1 MTLLQALA
9 RYRRLNM
16 NKEYVISVDSM
27 VAIRADSA
35 EEAIEIARQDF
46 VEMLQKDNAELV
58 VVEEW
63 SDDSYSEEM
72 QSDLEPIDE

>member
-1 MTLLQALA
+1 
-9 RYRRLNM
+9 M
-16 NKEYVISVDSM
+16 NKEYVVSVDSM
-27 VAIRADSA
+27 VAVRADSA

>member
-1 MTLLQALA
+1 
-9 RYRRLNM
+9 M
-16 NKEYVISVDSM
+16 NKEYVVSVDSM

-35 EEAIEIARQDF
+35 KEAIEIARQDF

-63 SDDSYSEEM
+63 SDE
-72 QSDLEPIDE
+72 

>member
-1 MTLLQALA
+1 
-9 RYRRLNM
+9 M
-16 NKEYVISVDSM
+16 NKEYVVSVDSM

-72 QSDLEPIDE
+72 QNELERIDE